1 MSTTTGT
8 PMSTRAGQFV
18 STRSGLYAGLTLGL
32 MMLVL
37 GNGWVV
43 DRLRSGEYGLK
54 PRTAV
59 AEQLEWQL
67 WRLDSDFRSFALLRL
82 ILLIVLTVGLG
93 AIVGRA
99 RPAAAFVGGWAIFL
113 FASIVSSG
121 LAGETVKEG
130 MMAQQGMDPVD
141 QFSHIGQT
149 GTSLGVGLGWLIG
162 LAVLYGSPE
171 WSRPTPATDLD
182 RSQAAAPPHSVA
194 GDPR

>member
-1 MSTTTGT
+1 MSTTSGT
-8 PMSTRAGQFV
+8 PMSTRAGQHV
-18 STRSGLYAGLTLGL
+18 STKSGLYAGITLGVML
-32 MMLVL
+32 LVL
-37 GNGWVV
+37 GNGWVI
-43 DRLRSGEYGLK
+43 DRLRSGEYAIK
-54 PRTAV
+54 ARTAV
-59 AEQLEWQL
+59 AEQLEWQI
-67 WRLDSDFRSFALLRL
+67 WRLTPDFRSFALLRL
-82 ILLIVLTVGLG
+82 VLLIVLTVGLG

-99 RPAAAFVGGWAIFL
+99 RPLTAFVGGWAIFL

-130 MMAQQGMDPVD
+130 MMAQQGMDPVE

-171 WSRPTPATDLD
+171 WDQPTPATDLD
-182 RSQAAAPPHSVA
+182 RSQAAVPPPSVA